1 MDGDVYVLE
10 ESNFDKLVLQSKD
23 IWMLEFYAPW
33 CGHCK
38 ALQPEWDAA
47 ATAMKGQVKF
57 GKIDATV
64 HSNLAQRYG
73 VKGYPTLKA
82 FEYGEGKK
90 DNKAIDYNG
99 ARDKPAMIEFASKL
113 LEKADISP
121 DIHEIFNQKV
131 YDENCKGQ
139 TVCIISFLPN
149 IYDSNAIERNQ
160 YIKTI

>member
-64 HSNLAQRYG
+64 HTNLAQRYG

-82 FEYGEGKK
+82 FEYG
-90 DNKAIDYNG
+90 
-99 ARDKPAMIEFASKL
+99 
-113 LEKADISP
+113 ADAVALGS
-121 DIHEIFNQKV
+121 IF
-131 YDENCKGQ
+131 YWLGES
-139 TVCIISFLPN
+139 IISIKEFLHKNKIN
-149 IYDSNAIERNQ
+149 IRFN
-160 YIKTI
+160 